1 MSGQPGILCCLVARA
16 SVVLAKYIDPQVGAN
31 LEDTINQLLANVSP
45 EQESATLKFSE
56 SINAHYFNKDG
67 LITMAIAFTTFD
79 RESVFQILM
88 NVERKF
94 MNQFG
99 KKVKSAFALE
109 MDAEFSPQIYEVIK
123 RAEQNLH
130 NKGQLDHID
139 QRRQQ
144 VAQVQKTAQETVKA
158 LITKGEKLEKLESDV
173 DDLNET
179 AIHFEDQTQQVE
191 RAMWWENMKM
201 TILIATCVTLVMLLI
216 ITIC

>member
-1 MSGQPGILCCLVARA
+1 
-16 SVVLAKYIDPQVGAN
+16 
-31 LEDTINQLLANVSP
+31 
-45 EQESATLKFSE
+45 
-56 SINAHYFNKDG
+56 
-67 LITMAIAFTTFD
+67 
-79 RESVFQILM
+79 
-88 NVERKF
+88 

-191 RAMWWENMKM
+191 RAMWYVLSNLA
-201 TILIATCVTLVMLLI
+201 TIPVLQ
-216 ITIC
+216 

>member
-1 MSGQPGILCCLVARA
+1 
-16 SVVLAKYIDPQVGAN
+16 
-31 LEDTINQLLANVSP
+31 
-45 EQESATLKFSE
+45 
-56 SINAHYFNKDG
+56 
-67 LITMAIAFTTFD
+67 MAIAFTTFD

-191 RAMWWENMKM
+191 RAMWYVLSYLHMQQSQCCNY
-201 TILIATCVTLVMLLI
+201 IF
-216 ITIC
+216 

>member
-1 MSGQPGILCCLVARA
+1 M
-16 SVVLAKYIDPQVGAN
+16 
-31 LEDTINQLLANVSP
+31 
-45 EQESATLKFSE
+45 
-56 SINAHYFNKDG
+56 AHYLNKDG
-67 LITMAIAFTTFD
+67 LITMVIAFTTFE
-79 RESVFQILM
+79 RESAFQIIM

-191 RAMWWENMKM
+191 RAMWYVLSNLA
-201 TILIATCVTLVMLLI
+201 TIPVLQY
-216 ITIC
+216 